1 MSNILRTNKDLID
14 KIAEKIY
21 EDKEFYSNMKL
32 ATLNLI
38 QRQEPFVLEYVARNR
53 LRIENEFN
61 KKGSRLLK
69 KTDFLTPNIA

>member
-1 MSNILRTNKDLID
+1 
-14 KIAEKIY
+14 
-21 EDKEFYSNMKL
+21 MKL